1 MNTSTQEQGM
11 LSAMQNAP
19 SQPQETT
26 QQEQSTQQPYN
37 GIVDVDG
44 TPVEV
49 VNGFAEY
56 EGDKFYVSP
65 DGSVVI
71 DQKRTLIGYVQNGKF
86 MPSDEEHQALLQ
98 QRGIELE

>member
-11 LSAMQNAP
+11 LSQSAP
-19 SQPQETT
+19 SQPQETP
-26 QQEQSTQQPYN
+26 QQPSSTQQPYN
-37 GIVDVDG
+37 GTVDVDG

-71 DQKRTLIGYVQNGKF
+71 DQERNLIGYIQDGQF
-86 MPSDEEHQALLQ
+86 MPSDEDHHALLQ

>member
-11 LSAMQNAP
+11 LSATPPQP
-19 SQPQETT
+19 SQEATNP
-26 QQEQSTQQPYN
+26 QQELSTQQPYN
-37 GIVDVDG
+37 GIIDVDG
-44 TPVEV
+44 TPVKV

-65 DGSVVI
+65 DGSVII
-71 DQKRTLIGYVQNGKF
+71 DQERNLIGYVQDGVF
-86 MPSDEEHQALLQ
+86 MPSDEEHHALLQ

>member
-11 LSAMQNAP
+11 LSATPPQP
-19 SQPQETT
+19 SQETT
-26 QQEQSTQQPYN
+26 NPQQEQSTQQPYN
-37 GIVDVDG
+37 GIIDVDG

-71 DQKRTLIGYVQNGKF
+71 DQERTLIGYVQDGKF
-86 MPSDEEHQALLQ
+86 MPSDEEHHALLQ